1 MVILRHETSPIR
13 AGLHSQFA
21 PHRLPF
27 ILMQNNNFDPVARER
42 TRDRELRAAVDVMF
56 EALSHIQASLEA
68 SSEEKRVQS
77 YRTFK
82 EALYERFEYLVDEY
96 EDEDRAGAVLQERA
110 DAGAESEDEEDT
122 LEKLWPDIAVSEG

>member
-1 MVILRHETSPIR
+1 
-13 AGLHSQFA
+13 
-21 PHRLPF
+21 
-27 ILMQNNNFDPVARER
+27 MQNNSFDPVARER
-42 TRDRELRAAVDVMF
+42 SRDRELRAAVDVMF

>member
-1 MVILRHETSPIR
+1 
-13 AGLHSQFA
+13 
-21 PHRLPF
+21 
-27 ILMQNNNFDPVARER
+27 MQNNNLDPVARER

-77 YRTFK
+77 YRKFK
-82 EALYERFEYLVDEY
+82 EALYERFDHLVEEY

-110 DAGAESEDEEDT
+110 SAGAESENDEDT
-122 LEKLWPDIAVSEG
+122 LEKLWPDIAVSKGA

>member
-1 MVILRHETSPIR
+1 
-13 AGLHSQFA
+13 
-21 PHRLPF
+21 
-27 ILMQNNNFDPVARER
+27 MQNNSFDPVARER
-42 TRDRELRAAVDVMF
+42 SRDRELRAAVDVMF

-82 EALYERFEYLVDEY
+82 EALYERFEYLVEEY
-96 EDEDRAGAVLQERA
+96 ETEDRAGAVDRA